1 MLALYKTQSVIV
13 SPPGILNVC
22 VCKLETG
29 ESERFSS
36 PCFDY
41 YHFISFFFFFFFFEN
56 SDCNKKNIHIKLEE
70 YLSILAICIYF
81 FPSLVD
87 CE

>member
-1 MLALYKTQSVIV
+1 MFAYANWKQGNRRDSVLPVSIIIILLAS
-13 SPPGILNVC
+13 
-22 VCKLETG
+22 
-29 ESERFSS
+29 FS
-36 PCFDY
+36 
-41 YHFISFFFFFFFFEN
+41 FFFFEN